1 MKLLLASFNVTYQ
14 EQFPFIVCDINN
26 EYMIHICPNCPA
38 SNTLLQDFL
47 FHTIGDFDNDVIE
60 FSQWATTDRSNL
72 THHTE
77 TVNEYVNTVIEQL
90 HILTVHSYILK
101 CQLMYLKKL
110 KSEIYSSVVLFPGD
124 FAENFQYVI
133 QDEVQGFH
141 WKIFP
146 TVLSLMIEN
155 MLLWFMKYISQF

>member
-38 SNTLLQDFL
+38 SNTLLQHFL

-101 CQLMYLKKL
+101 C
-110 KSEIYSSVVLFPGD
+110 
-124 FAENFQYVI
+124 
-133 QDEVQGFH
+133 
-141 WKIFP
+141 
-146 TVLSLMIEN
+146 
-155 MLLWFMKYISQF
+155 